1 MRWRILGLAAAIAA
15 TTLTPGAVAL
25 ASPGQE
31 SEFFSLMNSARA
43 SAGLAPLASD
53 SALTAYARSHTATM
67 IASGTIF
74 HSSGLGSITTGWSRM
89 GENVGMGPTPSIIHQ
104 AFMASPGHRANILGD
119 YNYAGIGADTAPDGT
134 IFVTVVFM
142 KKGETATTTTTQAPP
157 TTQAPT
163 PTTAAP
169 LPVVTQP
176 VVTQTTAPAP
186 RSTTRTPTPTVA
198 PAAAA
203 AAPAPV
209 IPLLSTPDL
218 CGSETSAPICL
229 D

>member
-31 SEFFSLMNSARA
+31 AEFFSLMNSARA

-74 HSSGLGSITTGWSRM
+74 HSSGLGSITTGWTRM
-89 GENVGMGPTPSIIHQ
+89 GENVGMGPSPSIIHQ

-142 KKGETATTTTTQAPP
+142 KKGETATTTTQAPP

-186 RSTTRTPTPTVA
+186 RSTTRAATPTA
-198 PAAAA
+198 
-203 AAPAPV
+203 APV